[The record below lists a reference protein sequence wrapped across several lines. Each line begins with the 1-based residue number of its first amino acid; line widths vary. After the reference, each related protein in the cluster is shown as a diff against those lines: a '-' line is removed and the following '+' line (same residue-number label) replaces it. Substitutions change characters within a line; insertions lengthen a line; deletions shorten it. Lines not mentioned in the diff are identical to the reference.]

1 MMIYSLVLWPDF
13 LSRSRSFNLP
23 FTLDFL
29 ALLPSYLIRDL
40 KRSTSTCNGSY
51 SFHPKNLMDSSCES
65 SKWQEM
71 RCYKSM
77 DLKFSLFNVE
87 VTGALFS
94 ILMFQA
100 AKQSLVLDLE
110 IWAWV
115 HNLQNWESAQ
125 VQLLSGYSPKVW

>member
-1 MMIYSLVLWPDF
+1 
-13 LSRSRSFNLP
+13 
-23 FTLDFL
+23 
-29 ALLPSYLIRDL
+29 
-40 KRSTSTCNGSY
+40 
-51 SFHPKNLMDSSCES
+51 
-65 SKWQEM
+65 
-71 RCYKSM
+71 M
-77 DLKFSLFNVE
+77 DLKISLFNVE

-125 VQLLSGYSPKVW
+125 V